1 MIKKQNKNRPWM
13 SSFAGDNH
21 EIDNMG
27 TYIILTDFW
36 VSTAES
42 HLSILGGVSHF
53 YHKEMLWSFWNLPLP
68 TLLCFRPG
76 TYRCDNNRSLQYL
89 HLTGVSRR
97 AHIYL
102 LNSHTALISAKFF
115 IKKLIYSLRLSSE
128 MQALLSPF
136 YSQGNWGQKPTKS
149 ELSC

>member
-1 MIKKQNKNRPWM
+1 M

-36 VSTAES
+36 VSTSES

-76 TYRCDNNRSLQYL
+76 TYKCDNNRSLQSL
-89 HLTGVSRR
+89 HLTRVSRY

-102 LNSHTALISAKFF
+102 LNRHTALISAKFF

-128 MQALLSPF
+128 MQVLLSR
-136 YSQGNWGQKPTKS
+136 KPQNQSWVAKTHIGVTLKDAGLP
-149 ELSC
+149 EMP